1 MLLAAH
7 RIVHAVPHQLFDPAL
22 PSYTLQENNGIVM
35 IDCAT
40 KQVVNSFSAGSVDLS
55 RIDVD
60 EEDVILQTSSLA
72 SVPREPDGVTWMGTE
87 YFATADEGD
96 LHGGSRGFTI
106 FSRNGDI
113 VYSSGSELDHLAAR
127 IGHYPEGRSGNKGV
141 EPENVFYG
149 VFSGVPLLFVNLERA
164 SLIAVYDVT
173 DPTAPQYRQVL
184 PSSVG
189 PEGGVAVPSRNLIL
203 VAGEKD
209 DRGDKM
215 RSIIS
220 IFEGSP
226 HATAQY
232 PPVISHDRADGTPIP
247 FAALSGLVA
256 SGTSTLY
263 AVEDSA
269 YRKSRI
275 FEIDVSSTPA
285 ELTREIRIK
294 DDDDILATIGLTE
307 EFTADDLVKLI
318 NADKT
323 VNVDPEG
330 IAVFVESQGGER
342 LPQAVNDMQLRYGFE
357 GVAVNGA
364 TAVFAFQRAWGGEA
378 HPRLG
383 IYDLAQGTWRFVHY
397 PLDTPA
403 SQRDGSWVGLSD
415 IAPLG
420 NNHFLVLERDN
431 QGGLDAAIKRVYTI
445 DLNGITDGQV
455 ISKTLVSDLLPRLKA
470 NGGLNYEKVEGLAV
484 FPTTGD
490 VYINN
495 DNDGVDDNSGETFLL
510 HMKLPDF
517 RRRHRLL

>member
-1 MLLAAH
+1 MRNLTLREVRAHSAA
-7 RIVHAVPHQLFDPAL
+7 A
-22 PSYTLQENNGIVM
+22 NGI
-35 IDCAT
+35 
-40 KQVVNSFSAGSVDLS
+40 
-55 RIDVD
+55 
-60 EEDVILQTSSLA
+60 
-72 SVPREPDGVTWMGTE
+72 GV
-87 YFATADEGD
+87 
-96 LHGGSRGFTI
+96 
-106 FSRNGDI
+106 
-113 VYSSGSELDHLAAR
+113 
-127 IGHYPEGRSGNKGV
+127 
-141 EPENVFYG
+141 
-149 VFSGVPLLFVNLERA
+149 
-164 SLIAVYDVT
+164 
-173 DPTAPQYRQVL
+173 
-184 PSSVG
+184 
-189 PEGGVAVPSRNLIL
+189 
-203 VAGEKD
+203 
-209 DRGDKM
+209 
-215 RSIIS
+215 
-220 IFEGSP
+220 
-226 HATAQY
+226 
-232 PPVISHDRADGTPIP
+232 
-247 FAALSGLVA
+247 LSGLVA
-256 SGTSTLY
+256 SGTSTVY

-330 IAVFVESQGGER
+330 IAVYVESQGGER
-342 LPQAVNDMQLRYGFE
+342 YLVCTE
-357 GVAVNGA
+357 GSGTIGDTSRPIKSLNITQHGH
-364 TAVFAFQRAWGGEA
+364 GHG
-378 HPRLG
+378 HG
-383 IYDLAQGTWRFVHY
+383 HGHQGTWRFVHY

-470 NGGLNYEKVEGLAV
+470 NGGLNYEKVVGLAV

>member
-1 MLLAAH
+1 MPCPRL
-7 RIVHAVPHQLFDPAL
+7 VPVAQ
-22 PSYTLQENNGIVM
+22 
-35 IDCAT
+35 
-40 KQVVNSFSAGSVDLS
+40 
-55 RIDVD
+55 
-60 EEDVILQTSSLA
+60 
-72 SVPREPDGVTWMGTE
+72 VPREPDGVTWMGTE

-113 VYSSGSELDHLAAR
+113 VYSSGSDLDHLAAR

-189 PEGGVAVPSRNLIL
+189 PEGGVAVPSRNLVL

-232 PPVISHDRADGTPIP
+232 PPVVSHDRADGTPIP

-330 IAVFVESQGGER
+330 IAVFVQSQGGER
-342 LPQAVNDMQLRYGFE
+342 YLVCTEGSGTIGDTSRPIESLNMGLVLHKGGAKDGVIDSVITLPQAVNDMQLRYGFE
-357 GVAVNGA
+357 GVAVDGA
-364 TAVFAFQRAWGGEA
+364 TAVFAFQRAWGTEA

-383 IYDLAQGTWRFVHY
+383 IYDLAHRAPGASCTTRSTL
-397 PLDTPA
+397 PPRSATGRGSA
-403 SQRDGSWVGLSD
+403 SQTLRPSATIISLCSSATTKEASMPPSSVSTRSTSMASPTDRSSARRSCPICCRVSRRMVASTTRRSRDSPSSRPRATSTSTTTTTAW
-415 IAPLG
+415 
-420 NNHFLVLERDN
+420 
-431 QGGLDAAIKRVYTI
+431 TI
-445 DLNGITDGQV
+445 T
-455 ISKTLVSDLLPRLKA
+455 RA
-470 NGGLNYEKVEGLAV
+470 
-484 FPTTGD
+484 
-490 VYINN
+490 
-495 DNDGVDDNSGETFLL
+495 
-510 HMKLPDF
+510 
-517 RRRHRLL
+517 RHSFCA

>member
-1 MLLAAH
+1 MPVA
-7 RIVHAVPHQLFDPAL
+7 
-22 PSYTLQENNGIVM
+22 
-35 IDCAT
+35 
-40 KQVVNSFSAGSVDLS
+40 QVA
-55 RIDVD
+55 
-60 EEDVILQTSSLA
+60 
-72 SVPREPDGVTWMGTE
+72 REPDGVTWMGTE

-113 VYSSGSELDHLAAR
+113 VYSSASELDHLAAR

-173 DPTAPQYRQVL
+173 DPTTPKYRQVL

-215 RSIIS
+215 RSVIS

-232 PPVISHDRADGTPIP
+232 PPVVSHDRADGTPIP

-269 YRKSRI
+269 YDKSRV

-285 ELTREIRIK
+285 QLTREIRIK
-294 DDDDILATIGLTE
+294 DDDDVLANMGLTA
-307 EFTADDLVKLI
+307 EFTAADRAALI

-323 VNVDPEG
+323 VNVDSEG
-330 IAVFVESQGGER
+330 VAVFVQLQGVER
-342 LPQAVNDMQLRYGFE
+342 YLVCTEGSGTIGDTSRPIKSLNMGLVLHKGGAKDGVIEEVITLPQAVNDMQLSYGFK
-357 GVAVNGA
+357 GVAVDGT
-364 TAVFAFQRAWGGEA
+364 TAVFAFQRAWGNEA

-383 IYDLAQGTWRFVHY
+383 IFDLNTGAWRFVHY

-403 SQRDGSWVGLSD
+403 SQNGGSWVGLSD

-420 NNHFLVLERDN
+420 NNRFLVLERDN

-455 ISKTLVSDLLPRLKA
+455 ISKTLVSDLLPLLKA

-484 FPTTGD
+484 FPATGD

-510 HMKLPDF
+510 HMKLPGF
-517 RRRHRLL
+517 RRQRRLLL

>member
-1 MLLAAH
+1 MPCTPL
-7 RIVHAVPHQLFDPAL
+7 VPVAQ
-22 PSYTLQENNGIVM
+22 
-35 IDCAT
+35 
-40 KQVVNSFSAGSVDLS
+40 
-55 RIDVD
+55 
-60 EEDVILQTSSLA
+60 
-72 SVPREPDGVTWMGTE
+72 VPREPDGVTWMGTE

-173 DPTAPQYRQVL
+173 DPTTPRYRQVL

-220 IFEGSP
+220 IFEGSS

-232 PPVISHDRADGTPIP
+232 PPVVSHDRADGTPIP

-269 YRKSRI
+269 YDQSRI

-294 DDDDILATIGLTE
+294 DDDDVLANMGLTV
-307 EFTADDLVKLI
+307 EFTTEDRAALI

-330 IAVFVESQGGER
+330 VAVFDNGDSQGGER
-342 LPQAVNDMQLRYGFE
+342 YLVCTEGSGTVGDTSRPIKSLNMGLVLHKGGAKDGVIKSVITLPQAVNDMQLRYGFE
-357 GVAVNGA
+357 GVAVDGV
-364 TAVFAFQRAWGGEA
+364 TAVFAFQRAWGDEA

-383 IYDLAQGTWRFVHY
+383 IYDLTWGTWRFVHY

-403 SQRDGSWVGLSD
+403 SQNGGWVGLSD

-420 NNHFLVLERDN
+420 NNRFLVLERDN

-455 ISKTLVSDLLPRLKA
+455 ISKTLVSDLLPLLKA

-484 FPTTGD
+484 FPATGD

-510 HMKLPDF
+510 HMKLPGF
-517 RRRHRLL
+517 RRRRRRLL

>member
-1 MLLAAH
+1 M
-7 RIVHAVPHQLFDPAL
+7 
-22 PSYTLQENNGIVM
+22 
-35 IDCAT
+35 
-40 KQVVNSFSAGSVDLS
+40 
-55 RIDVD
+55 
-60 EEDVILQTSSLA
+60 
-72 SVPREPDGVTWMGTE
+72 TWMGTE

-113 VYSSGSELDHLAAR
+113 VFSSASELDHLAAR

-173 DPTAPQYRQVL
+173 DPTTPKYRQVL

-215 RSIIS
+215 RSVIS

-232 PPVISHDRADGTPIP
+232 PPVVSHDRADGTPIP

-256 SGTSTLY
+256 YGTSTLY

-269 YRKSRI
+269 YDKSRV

-294 DDDDILATIGLTE
+294 DDDDVLANMGLTA
-307 EFTADDLVKLI
+307 EFTAEDRAALI

-330 IAVFVESQGGER
+330 VAVFVKSQGGER
-342 LPQAVNDMQLRYGFE
+342 YLVCTEGFGTVGDTSRPINSLNMGLVLHKGGAKDGVIESVITLPQAVNDMQLRYGFE
-357 GVAVNGA
+357 GVAVDGA
-364 TAVFAFQRAWGGEA
+364 TAVFAFQRAWGDEA

-383 IYDLAQGTWRFVHY
+383 IYDLALWARGASCTTRSTL
-397 PLDTPA
+397 PPRSAAGRGLA
-403 SQRDGSWVGLSD
+403 SQTLRPSATIASSCSSATTKEASMPPSSVSTRSTSMASPTDRSSARRSCPICCRFSRRMVASTTRRSRDSPSSRPR
-415 IAPLG
+415 ATSTSTTTTT
-420 NNHFLVLERDN
+420 VL
-431 QGGLDAAIKRVYTI
+431 TI
-445 DLNGITDGQV
+445 T
-455 ISKTLVSDLLPRLKA
+455 RA
-470 NGGLNYEKVEGLAV
+470 
-484 FPTTGD
+484 
-490 VYINN
+490 
-495 DNDGVDDNSGETFLL
+495 
-510 HMKLPDF
+510 
-517 RRRHRLL
+517 RRSFCT

>member
-1 MLLAAH
+1 MPVA
-7 RIVHAVPHQLFDPAL
+7 Q
-22 PSYTLQENNGIVM
+22 
-35 IDCAT
+35 
-40 KQVVNSFSAGSVDLS
+40 
-55 RIDVD
+55 
-60 EEDVILQTSSLA
+60 
-72 SVPREPDGVTWMGTE
+72 VPREPDGVTWMGTE

-113 VYSSGSELDHLAAR
+113 VYSSASELDHLAAR

-173 DPTAPQYRQVL
+173 DPTTPKYRQVL

-189 PEGGVAVPSRNLIL
+189 PEGGVAVSSRNLIL

-215 RSIIS
+215 RSVIS

-226 HATAQY
+226 HAKAQY
-232 PPVISHDRADGTPIP
+232 PPVVSHDRADGTPIP

-256 SGTSTLY
+256 YGTSTLY

-269 YRKSRI
+269 YDKSRV

-294 DDDDILATIGLTE
+294 DDDDVLANMGLTA
-307 EFTADDLVKLI
+307 EFTAEDRAALI

-330 IAVFVESQGGER
+330 VAVFVKSQGGER
-342 LPQAVNDMQLRYGFE
+342 YLVCTEGSGTIGDTSRPINSLNMGLVLHKGGAKDGVIESVITLPQAVNDMQLRYGFE
-357 GVAVNGA
+357 GVAVDGA
-364 TAVFAFQRAWGGEA
+364 TAVFAFQRAWGDEA

-383 IYDLAQGTWRFVHY
+383 IYDLTLGAWRFVHY

-403 SQRDGSWVGLSD
+403 SQRGGSWVGLSD

-420 NNHFLVLERDN
+420 NNRFLVLERDN

-445 DLNGITDGQV
+445 DLNGVTDGQV
-455 ISKTLVSDLLPRLKA
+455 ISKTLVSDLLPLLKA

-484 FPTTGD
+484 FPATGD

-510 HMKLPDF
+510 HMKLPGF
-517 RRRHRLL
+517 RRRRRRLL